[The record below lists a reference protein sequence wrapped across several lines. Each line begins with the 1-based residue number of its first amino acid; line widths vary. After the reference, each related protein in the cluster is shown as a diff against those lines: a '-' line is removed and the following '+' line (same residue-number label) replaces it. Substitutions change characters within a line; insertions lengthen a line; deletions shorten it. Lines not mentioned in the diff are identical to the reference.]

1 MKKIINNKLYN
12 TESAKLVGE
21 FQSTFA
27 VNDFHYYEEELY
39 LKKTGEFFLYGNGN
53 GLSPYAE
60 RYIDG
65 MGPGEKIIPLSEAQ
79 ARQWA
84 EDNLD
89 PEDYMKYFE
98 IDEESSARL
107 HFKLPA
113 GLKADFEKACE
124 AEGTSM
130 GRKLNEMIEAY
141 LKQ

>member
-39 LKKTGEFFLYGNGN
+39 LKKTGEFFLYGHGN
-53 GLSPYAE
+53 GLSPYAK

-65 MGPGEKIIPLSEAQ
+65 MGQGEKIIPLTDQQ
-79 ARQWA
+79 ARKWA
-84 EDNLD
+84 EENMD
-89 PEDYMKYFE
+89 PDDYMELFE
-98 IDEESSARL
+98 VDEDSSARF

-113 GLKADFEKACE
+113 GLKAEFEKACE

-130 GRKLNEMIEAY
+130 GRKLNEMIENY
-141 LKQ
+141 LNK

>member
-21 FQSTFA
+21 FQSTYA

-65 MGPGEKIIPLSEAQ
+65 MGPGEKIIPLNEDQ

-89 PEDYMKYFE
+89 PDDYMRFFE